1 MNEISFF
8 FSVEKEI
15 EFERNLLCVRHQG
28 RMSKKVDLNDGKT
41 GCCRINFQHQ
51 PEKKLRV
58 THSAAAA
65 LDTQHRFTKGHE
77 FAGNIETRVDRHQQ
91 STEMKVSSIL

>member
-1 MNEISFF
+1 
-8 FSVEKEI
+8 
-15 EFERNLLCVRHQG
+15 
-28 RMSKKVDLNDGKT
+28 MSKKVDLNKRRKNRLLPDQFSASAGEEVKS
-41 GCCRINFQHQ
+41 
-51 PEKKLRV
+51 
-58 THSAAAA
+58 HSAAAAA